1 MKRIYTLEVL
11 LIGCMLVI
19 LINLFNIQVLKESYY
34 ENKVREMTE
43 TKVYSSTAPRGRIYD
58 RNGILL
64 VDNKPVKVIYYLKEV
79 GVSTKEEL
87 KIADKLSKILEVDY
101 SKITTNM
108 LKEYYL
114 KVNSNLDLITD
125 EEYKKYKDR
134 KLSKDVLHNLKLERI
149 KEDDINSLNK
159 ETAYIYYLM
168 NNGYSYTEKII
179 KDENVSNEEYAIIAE
194 NVGILKGVNIR
205 LDWERVYPYGIT
217 LRGILGNVGKIT
229 DEYKDYY
236 ISNGYKINDR
246 VGISYLEYEYDKYLK
261 GEKNE
266 YIRSS
271 DGTYKLVKEGKKG
284 NDIYLNIDIKLQEE
298 IENIIVNNIKR
309 AKYEPNTNFLNRTY
323 VILTDVKTGG
333 IIALAGKKVINNSV
347 YDISTENINMS
358 YTVGSVVK
366 GASHIVGYN
375 TNALKI
381 GEVRNDE
388 CIKIKGTPKKC
399 SFMYLG
405 YLNDLTALKR
415 SSNTF
420 QFHTAIKVGG
430 SSYFYN
436 MGLTI
441 KDSAFNLYRDTF
453 KEFGLGVK
461 TEIDLPNEMLGLI
474 GTKKD
479 AGLLLD
485 YSIGQYDTYTPI
497 QLSQYITTIANNGVR
512 IKPYILDKVVNNRG
526 EVMYDSRRLELN
538 KVTTEEKYLNR
549 IKEGFKMVLEYGGT
563 GSGYINLN
571 YKPAGKTGTSQTFID
586 TNNDGLIDKETISTT
601 FVGYFPY
608 DDPKISITVI
618 SPDVSTYTNT
628 EYISFITKRIVTEVA
643 DAYFKRY

>member
-1 MKRIYTLEVL
+1 MKRIYALKIL
-11 LIGCMLVI
+11 LVVSMIII
-19 LINLFNIQVLKESYY
+19 LINLFNIQVLKEIYY
-34 ENKVREMTE
+34 EEKVREMTE

-58 RNGILL
+58 KNGILL

-87 KIADKLSKILEVDY
+87 EIAEKLSKILEIDY
-101 SKITTNM
+101 SKININI
-108 LKEYYL
+108 LKNYYL
-114 KVNSNLDLITD
+114 KLNPNVNLITD
-125 EEYKKYKDR
+125 EEYKMYKDR
-134 KLSKDVLHNLKLERI
+134 IISNDDIYKLKLDRI
-149 KEDDINSLNK
+149 KEEELSNLNK

-168 NNGYSYTEKII
+168 NDGYSYTEKII
-179 KDENVSNEEYAIIAE
+179 KDKNVSNEEYAIIAE

-205 LDWERVYPYGIT
+205 LDWERIYPHGNS
-217 LRGILGNVGKIT
+217 LRGILGNVGNIS

-236 ISNGYKINDR
+236 LSSGYKINDR

-271 DGTYKLVKEGKKG
+271 DGTYKLIKEGRKG

-298 IENIIVNNIKR
+298 IENIIINNLKR
-309 AKYEPNTNFLNRTY
+309 SKFEPNTNFLNKTY
-323 VILTDVKTGG
+323 VILTDVKTGS
-333 IIALAGKKVINNSV
+333 IIAMAGKKNINNNV

-375 TNALKI
+375 TSALKI
-381 GEVRNDE
+381 GEIRNDE

-405 YLNDLTALKR
+405 NLDDLTALKR

-430 SSYFYN
+430 FSYFYN
-436 MGLTI
+436 MGLNMS
-441 KDSAFNLYRDTF
+441 DSAFKTYRETF
-453 KEFGLGVK
+453 KEFGLGTK
-461 TEIDLPNEMLGLI
+461 TEIDLPNEMIGLI
-474 GTKKD
+474 GTKTN

-497 QLSQYITTIANNGVR
+497 ELSQYITTIANNGTR
-512 IKPYILDKVVNNRG
+512 IKPYIVDKIINNNG
-526 EVMYDSRRLELN
+526 DTIYESKRLELN
-538 KVTTEEKYLNR
+538 KVTTEEKYMNR
-549 IKEGFKMVLEYGGT
+549 VKEGFKMVLEYGGT
-563 GSGYINLN
+563 GSGYINLG

-586 TNNDGLIDKETISTT
+586 TNNDGIIDKETISTA

-608 DDPKISITVI
+608 DDPKVSITVI

-628 EYISFITKRIVTEVA
+628 EYISFITKRIVNEVT

>member
-1 MKRIYTLEVL
+1 MKRIYALEVL

-34 ENKVREMTE
+34 KNKVREMTE

-79 GVSTKEEL
+79 GISTKEEL

-134 KLSKDVLHNLKLERI
+134 KLSKDDLHSLKLERI

-284 NDIYLNIDIKLQEE
+284 NDIYLNIDINLQEE

-399 SFMYLG
+399 SFTYLG

-618 SPDVSTYTNT
+618 SPDVSTYTHT
-628 EYISFITKRIVTEVA
+628 EYISFITKRIVTEVS

>member
-1 MKRIYTLEVL
+1 MKRIYALEVL

-134 KLSKDVLHNLKLERI
+134 KLSKDDLHNLKLERI

-236 ISNGYKINDR
+236 ISNGYKIDDR

-441 KDSAFNLYRDTF
+441 KDSAFDLYRDTF

-526 EVMYDSRRLELN
+526 EVIYDSRRLELN

-628 EYISFITKRIVTEVA
+628 EYISFITKRIVTEVT

>member
-1 MKRIYTLEVL
+1 MKRIYALEVL

-79 GVSTKEEL
+79 GVSIKEEL

-134 KLSKDVLHNLKLERI
+134 KLSKDDLHNLKLERI

-194 NVGILKGVNIR
+194 NVGTLKGVNIR

-236 ISNGYKINDR
+236 ISSGYKINDR

-298 IENIIVNNIKR
+298 IENIIVNNIKK

-441 KDSAFNLYRDTF
+441 KDSAFDLYRDTF

-526 EVMYDSRRLELN
+526 EVIYDSRRLELN

-628 EYISFITKRIVTEVA
+628 EYISFITKRIVTEVS

>member
-1 MKRIYTLEVL
+1 MKRIYALEVL

-134 KLSKDVLHNLKLERI
+134 KLSKDDLHNLKLERI

-284 NDIYLNIDIKLQEE
+284 NDIYLNIDINLQEE

-399 SFMYLG
+399 SFTYLG

-441 KDSAFNLYRDTF
+441 KDSAFDLYRDTF

-628 EYISFITKRIVTEVA
+628 EYISFITKRIVTEVT

>member
-1 MKRIYTLEVL
+1 MKRIYALEVL

-134 KLSKDVLHNLKLERI
+134 KLSKDDLHNLKLERI

-217 LRGILGNVGKIT
+217 LRGIHGNVGKIT

-236 ISNGYKINDR
+236 ISNGYKIDDR

-441 KDSAFNLYRDTF
+441 KDSAFDLYRDTF

-526 EVMYDSRRLELN
+526 EVIYDSRRLELN

-628 EYISFITKRIVTEVA
+628 EYISFITKRIVTEVT

>member
-1 MKRIYTLEVL
+1 MKRIYALEVL

-134 KLSKDVLHNLKLERI
+134 KLSKDDLHNLKLERI

-236 ISNGYKINDR
+236 ISNGYKIDDR

-628 EYISFITKRIVTEVA
+628 EYISFITKRIVTEVT

>member
-1 MKRIYTLEVL
+1 MKRIYALEVL

-79 GVSTKEEL
+79 GVSIKEEL

-134 KLSKDVLHNLKLERI
+134 KLSKDDLHNLKLERI

-323 VILTDVKTGG
+323 AILTDVKTGG

-512 IKPYILDKVVNNRG
+512 IKPYILDKVVNNSG
-526 EVMYDSRRLELN
+526 EIIYDSRRLELN

>member
-1 MKRIYTLEVL
+1 MKRIYALEVL

-134 KLSKDVLHNLKLERI
+134 KLSKDDLHNLELERI
-149 KEDDINSLNK
+149 KEDDINNLNK

-194 NVGILKGVNIR
+194 NVGTLKGVNIR

-229 DEYKDYY
+229 DGYKDYY

-298 IENIIVNNIKR
+298 IENIIVNNIKK

-405 YLNDLTALKR
+405 YLNDLTALKK

>member
-1 MKRIYTLEVL
+1 MKRIYALEVL

-134 KLSKDVLHNLKLERI
+134 KLSKDDLHNLKLERI

-271 DGTYKLVKEGKKG
+271 DGTYKIVKEGKKG

>member
-1 MKRIYTLEVL
+1 MKRIYALEVL
-11 LIGCMLVI
+11 LIGYMFVI

-134 KLSKDVLHNLKLERI
+134 KLSKDDLHNLKLERI

-526 EVMYDSRRLELN
+526 EVIYDSRRLELN

>member
-1 MKRIYTLEVL
+1 MKRIYALEVL

-134 KLSKDVLHNLKLERI
+134 KLSKDDLHNLKLERI
-149 KEDDINSLNK
+149 KGDDINSLNK

-284 NDIYLNIDIKLQEE
+284 NDIYLNIDINLQEE

-399 SFMYLG
+399 SFTYLG

-441 KDSAFNLYRDTF
+441 KDSAFDLYRDTF

-526 EVMYDSRRLELN
+526 EVIYDSRRLELN

>member
-1 MKRIYTLEVL
+1 MKRIYALEVL

-79 GVSTKEEL
+79 GVSIKEEL

-134 KLSKDVLHNLKLERI
+134 KLSKDDLHNLKLERI

-194 NVGILKGVNIR
+194 NVGTLKGVNIR

-236 ISNGYKINDR
+236 ISSGYKINDR

-441 KDSAFNLYRDTF
+441 KDSAFDLYRDTF

-526 EVMYDSRRLELN
+526 EIIYDSRRLELN

-628 EYISFITKRIVTEVA
+628 EYISFITKRIVTEVS

>member
-1 MKRIYTLEVL
+1 MKRIYALEVL
-11 LIGCMLVI
+11 LIGYMFVI

-134 KLSKDVLHNLKLERI
+134 KLSKDDLHNLKLERI

-284 NDIYLNIDIKLQEE
+284 NDIYLNIDINLQEE

>member
-1 MKRIYTLEVL
+1 MKRIYALEVL

-134 KLSKDVLHNLKLERI
+134 KLSKDDLHNLKLERI

-236 ISNGYKINDR
+236 ISNGYKIDDR

-441 KDSAFNLYRDTF
+441 KDSAFDLYRDTF

-628 EYISFITKRIVTEVA
+628 EYISFITKRIVTEVT

>member
-1 MKRIYTLEVL
+1 MKRIYALEVL

-246 VGISYLEYEYDKYLK
+246 VGISYLEYEYDKYLR

-512 IKPYILDKVVNNRG
+512 IKPYILDKVVNNIG

>member
-1 MKRIYTLEVL
+1 MKRIYALEVL
-11 LIGCMLVI
+11 LIGCMLII

-79 GVSTKEEL
+79 GISTKEEL

-134 KLSKDVLHNLKLERI
+134 KLSKDDLHNLKLERI

-298 IENIIVNNIKR
+298 IENIIVNNIKK

-405 YLNDLTALKR
+405 YLNDLTALKK

-526 EVMYDSRRLELN
+526 EVIYDSRRLELN